1 LDEIIALNRLI
12 REHCRVKKI
21 RLVDAYYAFND
32 GNDNL
37 ASEFSNGDGGHLN
50 AKGYKKLG
58 EFIVTQLTDL
68 LKPGMK
74 VACLGDSI
82 TEGYPGHF
90 VGQEKFR
97 KWDPYPMYLEKK
109 GVKALNFGRSGDTTD
124 GMIARFFRDVKESGA
139 GLCIV
144 LGGVND
150 LFGMVPA
157 QQVFENLAS
166 IYADCQHLSI
176 LPVAVTV
183 LPID

>member
-1 LDEIIALNRLI
+1 MIK
-12 REHCRVKKI
+12 EHCRLKKI
-21 RLVDAYYAFND
+21 RLVDAYNVFED
-32 GNDNL
+32 GNGNL
-37 ASEFSNGDGGHLN
+37 LEEYSNKDGGHLN

-58 EFIVTQLTDL
+58 EFITTQISDL
-68 LKPGMK
+68 LKPGKK

-109 GVKALNFGRSGDTTD
+109 GVKAMNFGRSGDTTD
-124 GMIARFFRDVKESGA
+124 GLITRFFRDVRESGA
-139 GLCIV
+139 EVCIV

-157 QQVFENLAS
+157 RQVFENLAS
-166 IYADCQHLSI
+166 IYADALHLSMI
-176 LPVAVTV
+176 PVAVTV